1 MEAQN
6 QRPDNSSD
14 ALAISVQEL
23 KDTFLFG
30 VDMTDDNGDPFP
42 ESMFEFYIRSA
53 TEWLESEIPG
63 LILVNKEITEHKD
76 YYLNDYANFNFLRLN
91 WFPATE
97 VSEIS
102 IQFPLSTNVLTFN
115 PAWFRIDSI
124 SSQTRL
130 IPTQGS
136 ISSILLGQGG
146 NYLPL
151 FYSGQD
157 NMPMV
162 WKVIYR
168 AGFLPG
174 KVPVNIKELI
184 GMKAAM
190 GPLNVAGDLIA
201 GAGIASKSIGIDGL
215 SQSISTTSSATNAG
229 YGARILQYNKE
240 IKSRM
245 DALKNLYGVNLT
257 MAVI

>member
-1 MEAQN
+1 MEALN
-6 QRPDNSSD
+6 QRPDNTAD

-23 KDTFLFG
+23 KENFLFG
-30 VDMTDDNGDPFP
+30 VDMTDDDGNPYP

-53 TEWLESEIPG
+53 MEWMETELPG
-63 LILVNKEITEHKD
+63 VILVNKEITEHRD
-76 YYLNDYANFNFLRLN
+76 YYLNDYANYNFLRLN

-102 IQFPLSTNVLTFN
+102 IQFPLSTNALKFDS
-115 PAWFRIDSI
+115 AWFRIDST

-157 NMPMV
+157 NLPMV
-162 WKVIYR
+162 WKVVYK

-174 KVPVNIKELI
+174 KCPLNIKELI

-190 GPLNVAGDLIA
+190 GPLNIAGDLIA

-240 IKSRM
+240 IKERLQR
-245 DALKNLYGVNLT
+245 LKDYYGINLS
-257 MAVI
+257 MAVM

>member
-6 QRPDNSSD
+6 QRPDTLTD

-23 KDTFLFG
+23 KDHFLFG
-30 VDMTDDNGDPFP
+30 VDLTDDHGVPYP
-42 ESMFEFYIRSA
+42 ETMYEFYIRSA
-53 TEWLESEIPG
+53 TEWFETEIPG

-91 WFPATE
+91 WFPTTE
-97 VSEIS
+97 VSDIS
-102 IQFPLSTNVLTFN
+102 IQFPLSTNVLKFN
-115 PAWFRIDSI
+115 PDWFRIDST

-136 ISSILLGQGG
+136 LSSILLGQGG
-146 NYLPL
+146 NFLPL

-157 NMPMV
+157 NMPHV
-162 WKVIYR
+162 WKVVYK

-174 KVPVNIKELI
+174 KVPINIKELI

-190 GPLNVAGDLIA
+190 GPLNIAGDLIA

-215 SQSISTTSSATNAG
+215 SQSISTTASATNAG

-240 IKSRM
+240 IKDRIGR
-245 DALKNLYGVNLT
+245 LKDYYGVNLR